1 MRNWHRKIQFLSN
14 IATIIIAVLLSLI
27 AGKLYLFPTPQTP
40 NLSSSVETV
49 RIPTKPDLK
58 PRTNSQITPVG
69 QAVPIQGIDWKKNK
83 KTLML
88 YISTKCHFCTESA
101 PFYQRLVKEHSSKDV
116 NFMAVLPQSVDEGK
130 VYLKGL
136 GANIENVY
144 NAQLNSIGV
153 TATPTLL
160 LVDENGVVSDM
171 WRGKLS
177 DDREKEVI
185 TKLSS

>member
-1 MRNWHRKIQFLSN
+1 MKKAFRKVQFLSN
-14 IATIIIAVLLSLI
+14 IATIVIAVLLSII
-27 AGKLYLFPTPQTP
+27 AVKLYLFPTPQTA
-40 NLSSSVETV
+40 NLTSSVETV
-49 RIPTKPDLK
+49 RVPAKPDLQ

-83 KTLML
+83 KTLVM
-88 YISTKCHFCTESA
+88 YVSTKCHFCSESA

-116 NFMAVLPQSVDEGK
+116 NFMAVLPQSVDEAK

-144 NAQLNSIGV
+144 NAQLSSIGV

-160 LVDENGVVSDM
+160 LVDENGIVSDM
-171 WRGKLS
+171 WRGKLPA
-177 DDREKEVI
+177 DKETEVI
-185 TKLSS
+185 NKLSS